1 MPSARSAGDLMARP
15 TYIPFH
21 ADARLSFGGDEF
33 IFVELSEDM
42 RIAQALTIQLL
53 AKTLADH
60 AIPGVID
67 ICPAHASYMIR
78 FDPDVLDLDSF
89 LDLLKQEHGAA
100 VSADLPTLQTRIVD
114 VPVLYDDPWT
124 RETLLKFRDRHQDP
138 HSTDIEYVARINGF
152 ASTDELAAAHSANP
166 FIVTFPNFVPGNAES
181 VQLVP
186 REMQIQ
192 APKYKRPRT
201 ETPSRAIGHGG
212 AFTNVYPSFGGGG
225 VQLLGRTPIDIV
237 DLSQTRPGFEDRPVL
252 FTAGTLISFRA
263 IDIDEYF
270 DIRASM
276 EADTYRIRQAELDFS
291 IHQHTSDWRAYNIE
305 LQEALR

>member
-1 MPSARSAGDLMARP
+1 MSRP
-15 TYIPFH
+15 IYIPFY
-21 ADARLSFGGDEF
+21 ADSRLSFGGDEF
-33 IFVELSEDM
+33 IFVELSEGM
-42 RIAQALTIQLL
+42 RIAQALAIQAL
-53 AKTLADH
+53 AKRLTDRVV
-60 AIPGVID
+60 PGIID

-78 FDPDVLDLDSF
+78 FDPDRLDLDSF
-89 LDLLKQEHGAA
+89 LDLLQEEHAAA
-100 VSADLPTLQTRIVD
+100 VTARLTTLSTRIVD

-138 HSTDIEYVARINGF
+138 NSTDIEYVARINGF
-152 ASTDELAAAHSANP
+152 ASIDEFVAAHSSNP

-181 VQLVP
+181 IQLVP
-186 REMQIQ
+186 LEMQLE

-252 FTAGTLISFRA
+252 FSAGTLISFRPIA
-263 IDIDEYF
+263 IDEYF
-270 DIRASM
+270 SIR
-276 EADTYRIRQAELDFS
+276 EAVESDTYRIRQTELDFS
-291 IHQHTSDWRAYNIE
+291 IDRHTEDWHGYNVE
-305 LQEALR
+305 LKEALL

>member
-1 MPSARSAGDLMARP
+1 MTKP
-15 TYIPFH
+15 TYIPFP

-33 IFVELSEDM
+33 IFIELSEDM
-42 RIAQALTIQLL
+42 RIAQALAIQSL
-53 AKTLADH
+53 AKTLTNLRV
-60 AIPGVID
+60 PGVID

-89 LDLLKQEHGAA
+89 LSQLREEHERA
-100 VSADLPTLQTRIVD
+100 VSADLTTLSTRIVD

-138 HSTDIEYVARINGF
+138 NSTDIEYVARVNGF
-152 ASTDELAAAHSANP
+152 ASIDELAAAHSAHP

-186 REMQIQ
+186 RDMQIQ

-201 ETPSRAIGHGG
+201 ETPSRSIGHGG

-252 FTAGTLISFRA
+252 FTAGTLLAFRA
-263 IDIDEYF
+263 IDLDEYF
-270 DIRASM
+270 DIRSSM
-276 EADTYRIRQAELDFS
+276 EADTYRFRQAELEFS
-291 IHQHTSDWRAYNIE
+291 IDRHTSDWRGYNVE
-305 LQEALR
+305 LKEALP